1 MIEISNLMTKKQMSE
16 FLSVSPRQLDY
27 LRERNNLPFLKIGG
41 GVRFCREDVLKWLE
55 GQKKNCEQKDAGN

>member
-1 MIEISNLMTKKQMSE
+1 MEVSNLMNKKQMSE

-27 LRERNNLPFLKIGG
+27 LRERNSLPYLKIGG

-55 GQKKNCEQKDAGN
+55 GQKKNCEQKGTDN